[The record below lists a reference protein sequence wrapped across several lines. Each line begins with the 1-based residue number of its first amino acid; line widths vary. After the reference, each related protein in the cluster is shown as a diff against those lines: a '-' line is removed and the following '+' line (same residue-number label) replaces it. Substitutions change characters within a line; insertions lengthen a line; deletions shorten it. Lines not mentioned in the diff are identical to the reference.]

1 LNVIAESEG
10 TTQPNITRTALRGAV
25 ALGLR
30 QLFVQGSNVAAGI
43 ILARILEPAQ
53 FALWGIVMFV
63 LSFLTTF
70 GDAGLGASLI
80 RQQQEPEEKDY
91 RAIFTVQQLM
101 VAVVV
106 IVFWLLAPWLTQL
119 YKFPPQDVWV
129 FRFIVLSLLLTS
141 FMVIPQI
148 RLERQLAFDKL
159 AIVEV
164 AQAVIYNGSAIVFA
178 LTGLGE
184 LSFGIALLL
193 RSLAGA
199 VLAYWINPWRLG
211 WLWDWPSVRAHLAFG
226 LPFQGAKIVNLL
238 KDLISPTFFVVYAG
252 TTAVGYINWA
262 TMVMNYPL
270 LAVLLLQ
277 RLYMPLF
284 ARLADDMDRFRQVL
298 HKIVS
303 LLALVVY
310 TLSALVFVFRYEIT
324 MTVFGTQWL
333 EALVLFLPFALISVI
348 LAPAT
353 VAMSALNALGHSR
366 SVFWVT
372 VALTVATWAIGATS
386 VAKLGWQTWG
396 WANLV
401 VHLLYIW
408 LLILVSRY
416 TGFRWWKSL
425 VVPTL
430 IAAVSAVIAALCKSV
445 MPWQVA
451 LSLGVLTAGASS
463 YKLWWQTL
471 RTFRSA

>member
-1 LNVIAESEG
+1 VVEETATAQSL
-10 TTQPNITRTALRGAV
+10 TRSAARGAV

-30 QLFVQGSNVAAGI
+30 QLFVQGSNVAAGVV
-43 ILARILEPAQ
+43 LARILEPAQ

-63 LSFLTTF
+63 LTFLTTF

-80 RQQQEPEEKDY
+80 RQRHEPEEKDY

-106 IVFWLLAPWLTQL
+106 IVFWLLAPWLTEL
-119 YKFPPQDVWV
+119 YKFPAQDVWV
-129 FRFIVLSLLLTS
+129 FRFIALSLLLTS

-159 AIVEV
+159 AVVEV
-164 AQAVIYNGSAIVFA
+164 AQAVIYNGSAILFA
-178 LTGLGE
+178 LLGLGE

-193 RSLAGA
+193 RSMVGA
-199 VLAYWINPWRLG
+199 ILAYWINPWQLG

-238 KDLISPTFFVVYAG
+238 KDLIGPTFFVVYAG

-262 TMVMNYPL
+262 SMVMNYPL

-284 ARLADDMDRFRQVL
+284 ARLADDMNRFRQVL

-303 LLALVVY
+303 LLALAVY

-324 MTVFGTQWL
+324 VTVFGTQWL

-348 LAPAT
+348 LAPST
-353 VAMSALNALGHSR
+353 IAMSALNALGHSR

-372 VALTVATWAIGATS
+372 VALTGATWLIGATS
-386 VAKLGWQTWG
+386 VAQLGWQTWG

-401 VHLLYIW
+401 VHLLYLW
-408 LLILVSRY
+408 LLVLVSRY
-416 TGFRWWKSL
+416 TGFRWWKAL
-425 VVPTL
+425 LVPTL
-430 IAAVSAVIAALCKSV
+430 IAVICAGIAALCKTFL
-445 MPWQVA
+445 PWPLA
-451 LSLGVLTAGASS
+451 LSLGVLTAGGSS
-463 YKLWWQTL
+463 YKLWWQAL

>member
-1 LNVIAESEG
+1 LNVIAESEA
-10 TTQPNITRTALRGAV
+10 TPQANITRTALRGAV

-43 ILARILEPAQ
+43 VLARILEPAQ

-80 RQQQEPEEKDY
+80 RQQHEPTERDY
-91 RAIFTVQQLM
+91 RTIFTVQQMM

-106 IVFWLLAPWLTQL
+106 IVFWLLAPWLTGL
-119 YKFPPQDVWV
+119 YKLPPQDVWI
-129 FRFIVLSLLLTS
+129 FRFIALSLLLTS

-164 AQAVIYNGSAIVFA
+164 AQAVMYNGSAIVLA
-178 LTGLGE
+178 LMGLAE

-193 RSLAGA
+193 RSLVGA

-211 WLWDWPSVRAHLAFG
+211 WLWDWANVRIHLAFG

-262 TMVMNYPL
+262 SMVMNYPL
-270 LAVLLLQ
+270 MAVLLLQ

-284 ARLADDMDRFRQVL
+284 ARLAGDMDKFRQVL
-298 HKIVS
+298 HRIVS
-303 LLALVVY
+303 LLTLVVY

-324 MTVFGTQWL
+324 VTVFGTQWL

-353 VAMSALNALGHSR
+353 LAMSALNALGHSR

-372 VALTVATWAIGATS
+372 VALTGATWLIGATS
-386 VAKLGWQTWG
+386 VAQLGWQTWG

-401 VHLLYIW
+401 VHLLYLG
-408 LLILVSRY
+408 LLVLVSRY
-416 TGFRWWKSL
+416 TGFRWWKAL
-425 VVPTL
+425 TVPTL
-430 IAAVSAVIAALCKSV
+430 IAATCAALAALCKLFL
-445 MPWQVA
+445 PWPVA
-451 LSLGVLTAGASS
+451 LGLGVLTATGSS
-463 YKLWWQTL
+463 YKLWWGTVRLL
-471 RTFRSA
+471 RPS